1 MLIGLTSVLSLLGGF
16 ICPAKVFQ
24 TSSETVQGRSTDLWA
39 GTPAKRI
46 ASMPAE
52 PITTAHGAITPPV
65 PLWRSRGFLGPVGAI
80 GGVQLVATMDGT
92 VSIFALPKIQND
104 LGLSDAGLSWVITAY
119 MLTFGGLILL
129 GGRLG
134 DTLGR
139 KRTFIGGVA
148 LFIVASALCGIAWNG
163 GSLVVARLLHGA
175 AAAIVTP
182 TCLALV
188 ATTFPKGPARNAA
201 AAAFGALASIGV
213 VMGLVVGGA
222 LTGVSWRLPYLIN
235 VPLGLL
241 VIYLARTMLQETQVE
256 RMKLDVAGA
265 VLATATC
272 TAAVFGLSMGPERG
286 WLSPAAAGSGFVALT
301 ALVAFLAVERRA
313 QNPIVPLNLFLDR
326 SRVATFAATFLVR
339 GVGFTLIVIIAVY
352 VQNILGYTPLQAGI
366 SFIPF
371 TIAMAVGTF
380 VSSRLVVNW
389 SPRVIVISGAVL
401 VLGAIAYGST
411 INSSIAYFPNLLL
424 PMTVGAIGLGMINV
438 PLGLALIASVD
449 VDRIGPTS
457 AIAVMLQSLGGPL
470 VLVGIQVVITVRT
483 LHLGGTAGPVA
494 TMSATQLRALDQGY
508 TYGLLWL
515 GAVVMLLMGVA
526 LLVGYTAREVAH
538 AQQAQADAGGS

>member
-1 MLIGLTSVLSLLGGF
+1 
-16 ICPAKVFQ
+16 
-24 TSSETVQGRSTDLWA
+24 
-39 GTPAKRI
+39 
-46 ASMPAE
+46 MPRHCEMDITMPGE
-52 PITTAHGAITPPV
+52 PTTTAHEAVTSPT
-65 PLWRSRGFLGPVGAI
+65 PLWRSRGFVGPVGAI

-104 LGLSDAGLSWVITAY
+104 LGLSDAGLSWVVTAY
-119 MLTFGGLILL
+119 LLTFGGLILL

-148 LFIVASALCGIAWNG
+148 LFIIASIVCGIAWNG
-163 GSLVVARLLHGA
+163 ASLVAARLLHGA

-188 ATTFPKGPARNAA
+188 ATTFPKGPVRNAA

-222 LTGVSWRLPYLIN
+222 LTGVSWRLPFLIN

-241 VIYLARTMLQETQVE
+241 VIYLARTMLRETQAE

-265 VLATATC
+265 VLATVTC
-272 TAAVFGLSMGPERG
+272 TAAVFGLSMAPERG
-286 WLSPAAAGSGFVALT
+286 WLSAATTGSGFIVLT
-301 ALVAFLAVERRA
+301 AFVAFLAVERRA
-313 QNPIVPLNLFLDR
+313 ANPIVPLNLFLDR

-339 GVGFTLIVIIAVY
+339 GVGFTLTVIIAVY

-411 INSSIAYFPNLLL
+411 INSGIAYFPNLLL

-438 PLGLALIASVD
+438 PLGLALIASVGL
-449 VDRIGPTS
+449 DRIGPTS

-470 VLVGIQVVITVRT
+470 VLVGIQIVITMRT
-483 LHLGGTAGPVA
+483 LHLGGTAGPA
-494 TMSATQLRALDQGY
+494 AAMNAAQLRALDQGY

-515 GAVVMLLMGVA
+515 AAVVTLLMAVA
-526 LLVGYTAREVAH
+526 LLIGYTAPDVAH
-538 AQQAQADAGGS
+538 AQQAQADAEDS

>member
-1 MLIGLTSVLSLLGGF
+1 MDIT
-16 ICPAKVFQ
+16 
-24 TSSETVQGRSTDLWA
+24 
-39 GTPAKRI
+39 
-46 ASMPAE
+46 MPGE
-52 PITTAHGAITPPV
+52 PTTTAHDAVTSSV
-65 PLWRSRGFLGPVGAI
+65 PLWRSRGFLGPIGAI

-104 LGLSDAGLSWVITAY
+104 LGLSDAGLSWVVTAY

-148 LFIVASALCGIAWNG
+148 LFIVASILCSIAWNG

-201 AAAFGALASIGV
+201 AGVFGALAGIGV
-213 VMGLVVGGA
+213 VLGLVVGGA
-222 LTGVSWRLPYLIN
+222 LTGLSWRLPFLIN

-241 VIYLARTMLQETQVE
+241 VIYLARTMLRETEAE
-256 RMKLDVAGA
+256 RMRLDAAGA
-265 VLATATC
+265 VLATAAG
-272 TAAVFGLSMGPERG
+272 TAAVFGLSIGPEHG
-286 WLSPAAAGSGFVALT
+286 WLSATAIGSGLVFLT
-301 ALVAFLAVERRA
+301 AFVAFLMVERTA
-313 QNPIVPLNLFLDR
+313 ENPIVPLGLFLDR
-326 SRVATFAATFLVR
+326 SRVATFAAMFLAR
-339 GVGFTLIVIIAVY
+339 GVGFTLTVVIAVY

-371 TIAMAVGTF
+371 TIAMAVGTV
-380 VSSRLVVNW
+380 VSSRLVVW
-389 SPRVIVISGAVL
+389 LAPRVIVIAGAGL
-401 VLGAIAYGST
+401 VLGAILYGAT
-411 INSSIAYFPNLLL
+411 IESGISYFPNLLL
-424 PMTVGAIGLGMINV
+424 PMTVGAIGLGIINV

-457 AIAVMLQSLGGPL
+457 AIAVMLQNLGGPL
-470 VLVGIQVVITVRT
+470 VLVGIQVVITSRT
-483 LHLGGTAGPVA
+483 LHLGGTAGPVTA
-494 TMSATQLRALDQGY
+494 MNSAQLHALDQGY

-515 GAVVMLLMGVA
+515 TAVVLLLVAVA
-526 LLVGYTAREVAH
+526 LLIGYSAREVAH
-538 AQQAQADAGGS
+538 AQQVQAADGGSVQSPH